1 MMWGYAG
8 FGIVGMVLFWGVV
21 IWAIV
26 RVTDNSRTTHPAAEH
41 SAIQI
46 LETRFAR
53 GEIDVDE
60 FETRRADLTR

>member
-8 FGIVGMVLFWGVV
+8 FGIVGMVLFWGAV
-21 IWAIV
+21 IWA
-26 RVTDNSRTTHPAAEH
+26 VTRAGSFNSYSNTQGSAA
-41 SAIQI
+41 QI

-60 FETRRADLTR
+60 FEARRRGLGN